1 MPIIKPSGFAALN
14 AAERDP
20 TKNTTAIV
28 IAPAKASA
36 MV

>member
-1 MPIIKPSGFAALN
+1 MPIIKPNGFAALK

-36 MV
+36 IL